1 MSSKENS
8 TKTIK
13 NILVTLP
20 QPVQNRSP
28 YFDLAEKYKVN
39 FIFYPFIEVQGLE
52 AKEFKLQK
60 LDINRYSAV
69 ILVSRNAVE
78 HFFRICEESK
88 IKVSQDLKY
97 FCASE
102 AVALYL
108 QKFIQYRRRKVFFS
122 ADGSSEGL
130 IEVLRKHKSK
140 EQFIFPVSEFT
151 KNDISPTLNEEAFKF
166 DEAVMYRTVPTDI
179 KKVMKNKPD
188 VILFFSPFSVD
199 ALFSY
204 DQKYQQGDTIIG
216 AFGPATRQSVLE
228 HGLTLDIE
236 APQVG
241 IPSMSSAVD
250 LFLEKNATN
259 Y

>member
-1 MSSKENS
+1 MSSKEKN
-8 TKTIK
+8 TKT
-13 NILVTLP
+13 ILVTLP
-20 QPVQNRSP
+20 QPAQNRSP
-28 YFDLAEKYKVN
+28 YYDLVEKYNVN
-39 FIFYPFIEVQGLE
+39 IKFFPFIEVQGLE

-60 LDINRYSAV
+60 LEITDFSAV

-78 HFFRICEESK
+78 HFFRICEELK
-88 IKVSQDLKY
+88 IKVAQDLKY

-140 EQFIFPVSEFT
+140 DQFIFPVSEFT
-151 KNDISPTLNEEAFKF
+151 KNDISPTLKAEGFQFQEAI
-166 DEAVMYRTVPTDI
+166 MYRTVSTDI
-179 KKVMKNKPD
+179 QKAMEERPD
-188 VILFFSPFSVD
+188 IILFFSPFSLD

-204 DQKYQQGDTIIG
+204 DPNFNQEDLIIG
-216 AFGPATRQSVLE
+216 AFGPATCQSVID
-228 HGLTLDIE
+228 HGLRLDIE
-236 APQVG
+236 APAPG

-250 LFLEKNATN
+250 LFLEKNAVK
-259 Y
+259 